1 MRYECVKQSG
11 ILIAAMM
18 AFTVLAGQAAQ
29 AETTNQSAQN
39 QSDKVNKESANT
51 LFILD
56 ASGSMWGQIK
66 GKPKITIAKEVMAKL
81 VPELPDN
88 ARIGLIAYGHRRK
101 GDCSDVETLVKL
113 GGNHQQPVLK
123 AVKGL
128 NAKGKTPLTRS
139 VNQAI
144 DMLRAE
150 ENNST
155 VVLVSDGI
163 ESCGGDPCAA
173 VKAAKAS
180 GVNFILHTVGFGL
193 SKKESAQL
201 QCMAKAGGGEY
212 FQANNAEQLLR
223 SARKAVKSKGPGAL
237 KLTLRANGKPVNAWV
252 KLTGNGVI
260 GLAELTNDAGVKP
273 GHIWHLRP
281 GIYRLETL
289 PAGLHGVK
297 PIVVDKIKIESG
309 KTVDKQ
315 LTFDQSVLRVTATNN
330 GKPAK
335 AQIYVD
341 DLTAHR
347 NIFNSDFLVSGG
359 LETPYEIKIKPGNYR
374 LRVKLP
380 SKSNLAPY
388 TEMIDATKAGER
400 LEKHIDFK
408 TSTLR
413 IIATHN
419 GKPAKARIYVDDL
432 TAHRN
437 IFNSDFLV
445 SFGFE
450 TPYDVTVTPGHYRLK
465 VALATGEGVPPH
477 SEEFEI
483 TSGGKVLEKNIRFAG
498 KSIAANASDG
508 MEQNTDRPWND
519 FRHFVPTSADPALC
533 QKACEEDADCKA
545 WTYVKPN
552 TVQGPQPNCYLKS
565 PAPQARHDAC
575 CVSGVKTASPKPM

>member
-81 VPELPDN
+81 VPELPTN
-88 ARIGLIAYGHRRK
+88 KRTGLIAYGHRRK

-212 FQANNAEQLLR
+212 FQANNAEELLK
-223 SARKAVKSKGPGAL
+223 STRKAVKSKGPGHF
-237 KLTLRANGKPVNAWV
+237 KLTLRSNGKPVKAWV
-252 KLTGNGVI
+252 KLSSESA
-260 GLAELTNDAGVKP
+260 GLVELTNDAGIESGHLWSLQP
-273 GHIWHLRP
+273 GT
-281 GIYRLETL
+281 YQLETK
-289 PAGLHGVK
+289 PAGLQGVD
-297 PIVVDKIKIESG
+297 PIVVKGLQIESG
-309 KTVDKQ
+309 KTLEKQ
-315 LTFDQSVLRVTATNN
+315 FDFDQAVLRITVTDN
-330 GKPAK
+330 GKPVK

-341 DLTAHR
+341 DLTANR
-347 NIFNSDFLVSGG
+347 NIFNSDFIVSGG
-359 LETPYEIKIKPGNYR
+359 LQTPYEVKLLPGKYR
-374 LRVKLP
+374 LKVKLP
-380 SKSNLAPY
+380 ATSYLAPY
-388 TEMIDATKAGER
+388 SEEINLTSNGNPVEKAVNFETEI
-400 LEKHIDFK
+400 
-408 TSTLR
+408 LR
-413 IIATHN
+413 ITALNN
-419 GKPAKARIYVDDL
+419 GKPVKAQIYVDDL
-432 TAHRN
+432 TANRN
-437 IFNSDFLV
+437 IFNSDFIV
-445 SFGFE
+445 SGGLQ
-450 TPYDVTVTPGHYRLK
+450 TPYEVKLLPGKYRLTVK
-465 VALATGEGVPPH
+465 RPDINTPH
-477 SEEFEI
+477 TEELDI
-483 TSGGKVLEKNIRFAG
+483 RDGGKVVEKTIRFEVNP
-498 KSIAANASDG
+498 IATDSKG

-533 QKACEEDADCKA
+533 QKACADDTRCKA

-565 PAPQARHDAC
+565 PAPNPVQNTC
-575 CVSGVKTASPKPM
+575 CVSGIKR